1 MSNTI
6 THEGVEYIAKSHVD
20 EIVRQRIAKYS
31 EKLTTAESRLS
42 EYQSKLDEASA
53 KIGLVDNLTQQV
65 ETLQGELTTANSR
78 YERHTVISQY
88 GITDN
93 GVRDAV
99 EWAYEREMSGRAKKD
114 RQALGDW
121 MQTIHQNP
129 DSAPSVLR
137 PFISA
142 PQASEQTDQAA
153 QPQMQQTH
161 NPLANATTVQ
171 QLTQTSPQMQQQMQ
185 MQTPPPVAPASNNG
199 VAAQTGA
206 PVPDNILQRA
216 SDPAFFAQNR
226 EAIRQAY
233 YAQTGKSESPFKF

>member
-6 THEGVEYIAKSHVD
+6 THDGVEYIAKTHVD

-65 ETLQGELTTANSR
+65 ESLQGELTTANSR

-129 DSAPSVLR
+129 DTAPAVLR

-142 PQASEQTDQAA
+142 PQASETDQAA
-153 QPQMQQTH
+153 QPQMQHQTPD
-161 NPLANATTVQ
+161 PLANATTVQ
-171 QLTQTSPQMQQQMQ
+171 QLTQ

>member
-6 THEGVEYIAKSHVD
+6 THEGVEYVKKTHVD

-53 KIGLVDNLTQQV
+53 KVGLVDNLTQQV
-65 ETLQGELTTANSR
+65 ESLRGELTTANSR

-99 EWAYEREMSGRAKKD
+99 EWAYEREMQGRNKKD
-114 RQALGDW
+114 QQPLSDW

-129 DSAPSVLR
+129 DTAPAVLR

-142 PQASEQTDQAA
+142 PQASEQTEQAA
-153 QPQMQQTH
+153 QPQMQQQM
-161 NPLANATTVQ
+161 PQ
-171 QLTQTSPQMQQQMQ
+171 TQMQPQMQMPQTQ

-206 PVPDNILQRA
+206 PVPNDILKRA
-216 SDPAFFAQNR
+216 TDPAFYSQNR
-226 EAIRQAY
+226 DAIRQAY
-233 YAQTGKSESPFKF
+233 YSQTGKSDSPFKF

>member
-6 THEGVEYIAKSHVD
+6 THEGVEYVKKTHVD

-31 EKLTTAESRLS
+31 EKLTTAESRLA
-42 EYQSKLDEASA
+42 EYQAKIDESSA

-65 ETLQGELTTANSR
+65 ESLRGELTTANSR

-99 EWAYEREMSGRAKKD
+99 EWAYEREMQGRNKKD
-114 RQALGDW
+114 QMPLSDW

-129 DSAPSVLR
+129 ESAPAVLR

-153 QPQMQQTH
+153 QPQMQMQTP
-161 NPLANATTVQ
+161 NPLANQTTVQ
-171 QLTQTSPQMQQQMQ
+171 QLN
-185 MQTPPPVAPASNNG
+185 PPPVAPSSNNG

-206 PVPDNILQRA
+206 PVPNDILKRA
-216 SDPAFFAQNR
+216 SDPAFFSQNR

-233 YAQTGKSESPFKF
+233 YSQTGKSDSPFKF

>member
-6 THEGVEYIAKSHVD
+6 THDGVEYIAKTHVD

-65 ETLQGELTTANSR
+65 ESLQGELTTANSR

-114 RQALGDW
+114 RMALGDW

-129 DSAPSVLR
+129 DTAPAVLR

-142 PQASEQTDQAA
+142 PQASVQTEQAA
-153 QPQMQQTH
+153 QPQM
-161 NPLANATTVQ
+161 
-171 QLTQTSPQMQQQMQ
+171 TQTQMQPQMQQTQ

>member
-6 THEGVEYIAKSHVD
+6 THDGVEYIAKTHVD

-31 EKLTTAESRLS
+31 EKLTSAETRLS

-65 ETLQGELTTANSR
+65 ESLRGELTTANSR

-88 GITDN
+88 GITDT

-114 RQALGDW
+114 VQPLSEW
-121 MQTIHQNP
+121 MQTIH
-129 DSAPSVLR
+129 DSPETAPAVLR
-137 PFISA
+137 PFITA
-142 PQASEQTDQAA
+142 PQVSETAEQT
-153 QPQMQQTH
+153 QMPEQ
-161 NPLANATTVQ
+161 
-171 QLTQTSPQMQQQMQ
+171 QMQQQM
-185 MQTPPPVAPASNNG
+185 TPPVTPPVTPSVQQIAPASNRG
-199 VAAQTGA
+199 VAASTGA
-206 PVPDNILQRA
+206 PVPNDILQRA
-216 SDPAFFAQNR
+216 TDPTFYQQNR

-233 YAQTGKSESPFKF
+233 YSQMGKSDSPYKF

>member
-6 THEGVEYIAKSHVD
+6 THDGVEYIAKSHVD

-65 ETLQGELTTANSR
+65 ESLRGELDGANSR

-88 GITDN
+88 GITDT

-99 EWAYEREMSGRAKKD
+99 EWAFEREMQGRAKKD
-114 RQALGDW
+114 RLPLSEW
-121 MQTIHQNP
+121 MQTIHENP
-129 DSAPSVLR
+129 DNAPAVLR
-137 PFISA
+137 PFITA
-142 PQASEQTDQAA
+142 PQVTETTEQTA
-153 QPQMQQTH
+153 QMQQT
-161 NPLANATTVQ
+161 T
-171 QLTQTSPQMQQQMQ
+171 PQVTPQVQ
-185 MQTPPPVAPASNNG
+185 MQTPPPAPPASNNG

-206 PVPDNILQRA
+206 PVPNDILQRA
-216 SDPAFFAQNR
+216 ADPAFFAQNR

-233 YAQTGKSESPFKF
+233 YSQKGKSESPYKF

>member
-6 THEGVEYIAKSHVD
+6 THDGVEYVKKTHVD

-42 EYQSKLDEASA
+42 EYQSKLDESSA

-65 ETLQGELTTANSR
+65 ESLRGELTTANSR

-99 EWAYEREMSGRAKKD
+99 EWAYEREMQGRNKKD
-114 RQALGDW
+114 QMPLSDW

-129 DSAPSVLR
+129 DTAPAVLR

-142 PQASEQTDQAA
+142 PQASEQTEQAA
-153 QPQMQQTH
+153 QPQMQQQM
-161 NPLANATTVQ
+161 PQ
-171 QLTQTSPQMQQQMQ
+171 TQMQPQMQMP
-185 MQTPPPVAPASNNG
+185 QTPPPVAPSSNNG

-206 PVPDNILQRA
+206 PVPNDILKRA
-216 SDPAFFAQNR
+216 TDPAFYSQNR
-226 EAIRQAY
+226 DAIRQAY
-233 YAQTGKSESPFKF
+233 YSQTGKSDSPFKF

>member
-6 THEGVEYIAKSHVD
+6 THEGVEYILKSHVD

-65 ETLQGELTTANSR
+65 ESLQGELTTANSR

-129 DSAPSVLR
+129 DSAPAVLR

-142 PQASEQTDQAA
+142 PQASEQTEQAA
-153 QPQMQQTH
+153 QPQMQQQM
-161 NPLANATTVQ
+161 Q
-171 QLTQTSPQMQQQMQ
+171 QQMPQMQQQPQMPQTQ

>member
-6 THEGVEYIAKSHVD
+6 THEGVEYILKSHVD

-31 EKLTTAESRLS
+31 EKLTATESRLS

-53 KIGLVDNLTQQV
+53 KIGLVDNLTSQV
-65 ETLQGELTTANSR
+65 ESLQGELTTANSR

-121 MQTIHQNP
+121 MQNIHDNP
-129 DSAPSVLR
+129 DNAPAVLR

-142 PQASEQTDQAA
+142 PQASEQTEQAA
-153 QPQMQQTH
+153 QPQMQQQM
-161 NPLANATTVQ
+161 PQA
-171 QLTQTSPQMQQQMQ
+171 QMQMPQTQ

-216 SDPAFFAQNR
+216 ADPAFFAQNR
-226 EAIRQAY
+226 DAIRQAY
-233 YAQTGKSESPFKF
+233 YAQTGKSDSPFKF

>member
-65 ETLQGELTTANSR
+65 ESLQGELTTANSR

-129 DSAPSVLR
+129 DSAPAVLR

-142 PQASEQTDQAA
+142 PQASEQTEQTAQPQMTQQTA
-153 QPQMQQTH
+153 QPQMQ
-161 NPLANATTVQ
+161 
-171 QLTQTSPQMQQQMQ
+171 PQMT
-185 MQTPPPVAPASNNG
+185 QTPPPVAPASNNG

>member
-31 EKLTTAESRLS
+31 EKLTTAEARIS
-42 EYQSKLDEASA
+42 EYQAKIDESSA

-65 ETLQGELTTANSR
+65 ESLRGELNTANSR

-99 EWAYEREMSGRAKKD
+99 EWAYEREMQGRNKKD
-114 RQALGDW
+114 QMPLSDW

-129 DSAPSVLR
+129 ESAPAVLR

-153 QPQMQQTH
+153 QPQMQMQTQ
-161 NPLANATTVQ
+161 NPLANQTTVQ
-171 QLTQTSPQMQQQMQ
+171 QLNR
-185 MQTPPPVAPASNNG
+185 PPVAPASNNG
-199 VAAQTGA
+199 VSSQTGA
-206 PVPDNILQRA
+206 PVPNDILKRA
-216 SDPAFFAQNR
+216 TDPAFYSQNR

-233 YAQTGKSESPFKF
+233 YSQTGKSDSPFKF

>member
-65 ETLQGELTTANSR
+65 ESLQGELTTANSR

-129 DSAPSVLR
+129 DSAPAVLR

-142 PQASEQTDQAA
+142 PQASEQTEQTA
-153 QPQMQQTH
+153 QPQMQQQM
-161 NPLANATTVQ
+161 P
-171 QLTQTSPQMQQQMQ
+171 QTQ

>member
-1 MSNTI
+1 M
-6 THEGVEYIAKSHVD
+6 
-20 EIVRQRIAKYS
+20 
-31 EKLTTAESRLS
+31 
-42 EYQSKLDEASA
+42 
-53 KIGLVDNLTQQV
+53 
-65 ETLQGELTTANSR
+65 QGELTTANNR

-114 RQALGDW
+114 RLALGDW

-137 PFISA
+137 PFINA

-153 QPQMQQTH
+153 QPQT
-161 NPLANATTVQ
+161 
-171 QLTQTSPQMQQQMQ
+171 QQQMPQTQ
-185 MQTPPPVAPASNNG
+185 MQPSPPVAPASNNG

>member
-6 THEGVEYIAKSHVD
+6 THDGVEYVAKSHVD

-31 EKLTTAESRLS
+31 EKLTATESQLS
-42 EYQSKLDEASA
+42 EYQARLDEASA

-65 ETLQGELTTANSR
+65 ESLRGELTTANSR

-99 EWAYEREMSGRAKKD
+99 EWAYEREMQGRAKKD

-153 QPQMQQTH
+153 QPQAQQQTH
-161 NPLANATTVQ
+161 DSLANSTTVQ
-171 QLTQTSPQMQQQMQ
+171 QLTQ
-185 MQTPPPVAPASNNG
+185 MQTIPPVAPTSNNG

-206 PVPDNILQRA
+206 PVPNDILQRA
-216 SDPAFFAQNR
+216 SDPAFFSQNR

-233 YAQTGKSESPFKF
+233 YSQKGKSESPFKF

>member
-6 THEGVEYIAKSHVD
+6 THDGVEYVKKTHVD

-42 EYQSKLDEASA
+42 EYQSKLDESSA

-65 ETLQGELTTANSR
+65 ESLRGELTTANSR

-99 EWAYEREMSGRAKKD
+99 EWAYEREMQGRNKKD
-114 RQALGDW
+114 QMPLSDW

-129 DSAPSVLR
+129 ESAPAVLR

-142 PQASEQTDQAA
+142 PQASEQTEQVA
-153 QPQMQQTH
+153 QT
-161 NPLANATTVQ
+161 
-171 QLTQTSPQMQQQMQ
+171 QLQPQMQQQMPQTQMQPQMQQQMQMPQTQ

-206 PVPDNILQRA
+206 PVPNDILQRA
-216 SDPAFFAQNR
+216 TDPAFFAQNR

-233 YAQTGKSESPFKF
+233 YSQTGKSDSPFKF

>member
-65 ETLQGELTTANSR
+65 ESLQGELTTANSR

-153 QPQMQQTH
+153 QPQMQQQM
-161 NPLANATTVQ
+161 P
-171 QLTQTSPQMQQQMQ
+171 QTQ